1 MVDIMSLFNQVVL
14 GVLLM
19 VTLIVVALM
28 VRVYSRTKSSKPQEQ
43 VEHRQVKP
51 ASLESETEQEED

>member
-1 MVDIMSLFNQVVL
+1 MSLFNQVVL

-19 VTLIVVALM
+19 VTLIIVALM
-28 VRVYSRTKSSKPQEQ
+28 VRVYSRTKSVEPQEQ

-51 ASLESETEQEED
+51 PNLESETEQEED

>member
-1 MVDIMSLFNQVVL
+1 MNQVIL

-28 VRVYSRTKSSKPQEQ
+28 VRVYTRTKSGKPQEQ
-43 VEHRQVKP
+43 VEHRQSKP
-51 ASLESETEQEED
+51 PSMESETEQEED